1 MTFGEALWEP
11 SLVFA
16 FARFDGILGLGFP
29 TLAVGG
35 VQPPL
40 DTLVEQGLL
49 EKPVFSFYLNRYCV
63 RVVSVPESAA
73 IVKIPSHRISTLL
86 LRRVPKHPSTTVHCG
101 GPTGSFSVLAE
112 HMKGLLTVVRVLL
125 SLKGCA

>member
-29 TLAVGG
+29 TLSVGG

-40 DTLVEQGLL
+40 DTMVEQGLL
-49 EKPVFSFYLNRYCV
+49 EKPIFSFYLNRYWV
-63 RVVSVPESAA
+63 GIVSIPQSSAIA
-73 IVKIPSHRISTLL
+73 KILS
-86 LRRVPKHPSTTVHCG
+86 LRR
-101 GPTGSFSVLAE
+101 
-112 HMKGLLTVVRVLL
+112 R
-125 SLKGCA
+125 

>member
-29 TLAVGG
+29 TLSVGG

-40 DTLVEQGLL
+40 DSMVEQGLL
-49 EKPVFSFYLNRYCV
+49 EKPIFSFYLNRYWV
-63 RVVSVPESAA
+63 GIVSIPQSPALGPLPPQFWGTIEFTQLPYRAQMRIRGCSSP
-73 IVKIPSHRISTLL
+73 KISPQR
-86 LRRVPKHPSTTVHCG
+86 G
-101 GPTGSFSVLAE
+101 W
-112 HMKGLLTVVRVLL
+112 
-125 SLKGCA
+125 

>member
-16 FARFDGILGLGFP
+16 LARFDGILGLGFP

-40 DTLVEQGLL
+40 DALVEQRLL
-49 EKPVFSFYLNRYCV
+49 EKPVFSFYLNRYFV
-63 RVVSVPESAA
+63 GVLSIPETADMA
-73 IVKIPSHRISTLL
+73 KIPS
-86 LRRVPKHPSTTVHCG
+86 
-101 GPTGSFSVLAE
+101 
-112 HMKGLLTVVRVLL
+112 
-125 SLKGCA
+125 

>member
-11 SLVFA
+11 SLVLA

-40 DTLVEQGLL
+40 DRMVEQGLL
-49 EKPVFSFYLNRYCV
+49 EKPVFSFYLNRY
-63 RVVSVPESAA
+63 RMGAVSIPKSPAVA
-73 IVKIPSHRISTLL
+73 KILS
-86 LRRVPKHPSTTVHCG
+86 LRRSQYLGTLPPQFTLG
-101 GPTGSFSVLAE
+101 NQ
-112 HMKGLLTVVRVLL
+112 
-125 SLKGCA
+125 